1 MPQYS
6 RCPECGAV
14 LQGGETCAALFHQ
27 MLYWENAQPE
37 LGSVHHL
44 MVLCYHLQHPCL
56 LSKAGLDYGV
66 ELLRDFLENGWMY
79 TRRVI

>member
-27 MLYWENAQPE
+27 MLYWENEQPE